1 MHLVGVMRG
10 SRAETN
16 GPTVPNLDLVQE
28 VLDLVVT
35 SSTKFFCHCCFPA
48 GMVENFLKSH
58 TGQMW

>member
-1 MHLVGVMRG
+1 MRG
-10 SRAETN
+10 SKAETN

-28 VLDLVVT
+28 VLDMVVT
-35 SSTKFFCHCCFPA
+35 SSTKLFCHCCFPA